1 MKNAF
6 IRLTGKSY
14 LLVLILMLW
23 FTSSYAK
30 ITRIEVT
37 STLPYKN
44 GKVFGQAG
52 SYQQI
57 KGYAYGEI
65 DPANPLNS
73 IIQDIKLAPKNSEGM
88 VEYVSEFIIL
98 CPAEKLKS
106 NGLLFMSLPNRGNAF
121 GADEVLLKRGYTV
134 LWCAWQGDV
143 LPGDGRLTMKVP
155 VATENGKEI
164 SGLLRTEFSIANPVN
179 TLNLSSGVFTGFTHH
194 SYETV
199 SLDNKNLTLTIRI
212 REGDPKIIINNS
224 DWAFSDCTSL
234 PFPGTPSSTNI
245 SLKAGF
251 DPNYI
256 YELVYKAKNP
266 LVLGLGFAAI
276 RDITSLMKR
285 DINSLMK
292 KDITS
297 LMEKDGTQ
305 KMNPDFTSDLNVIP
319 IKATIIQGV
328 SQCSNFIRTF
338 LDLGFNQDEEG
349 KKVFDGVNAHI
360 GTRRISLN
368 IRFGRPGGGG
378 MQHEEHLFPVNL
390 PPFTW
395 DNRLDAV
402 SGTTGGI
409 LASCSKTNT
418 CPLIM
423 QTLTSTEYW
432 QSRASLTHTESDGTK
447 DLPVP
452 ENVRIYLINGTE
464 HSPMSI
470 VDPLTGFNTNN
481 NPVNPTLRALLIALE
496 KWVIKGTLPPES
508 AYPTLAKST
517 LVQADKTDFQWPAI
531 PGIPFKGL
539 VNNPPLLDFGRNFS
553 ARDLS
558 GELQEPPEILKDKRY
573 IVLVPKVDS
582 DGNEEGGIQNIAIRV
597 PVGTYTG
604 WSLRKK
610 GYGEGDLA
618 SLNGMFIP
626 FKLTRAERLAA
637 GDPRLSLEERYTGI
651 DAYTEA
657 LKKACEDLV
666 KAGFLLEEDVIPEIE
681 NAKRNYPHL

>member
-199 SLDNKNLTLTIRI
+199 SLDNKNLTLTKRI

-292 KDITS
+292 
-297 LMEKDGTQ
+297 KDGTQ

-651 DAYTEA
+651 DGYTEA

>member
-6 IRLTGKSY
+6 IRLTGKVY
-14 LLVLILMLW
+14 LISLILMLW
-23 FTSSYAK
+23 FSSSSAK
-30 ITRIEVT
+30 IIRIEVT
-37 STLPYKN
+37 GTQPYKN
-44 GKVFGQAG
+44 GKVFGDAG

-57 KGYAYGEI
+57 KGYAYGEV

-73 IIQDIKLAPKNSEGM
+73 IIQDIKLAPKNSKGM

-121 GADEVLLKRGYTV
+121 GADEALLKRGYIV
-134 LWCAWQGDV
+134 LWCAWQGDI
-143 LPGDGRLTMKVP
+143 LPGEGRLTMKVP

-164 SGLLRTEFSIANPVN
+164 SGLLRTEFSVVNPVK

-199 SLDNKNLTLTIRI
+199 SLDNKKLILTKRI
-212 REGDPKIIINNS
+212 QEGDPKIRVDNN
-224 DWAFSDCTSL
+224 DWSFSDCTSL

-276 RDITSLMKR
+276 RDITSLMKK

-292 KDITS
+292 KDGR
-297 LMEKDGTQ
+297 EKV
-305 KMNPDFTSDLNVIP
+305 NPGSASYLNIIP
-319 IKATIIQGV
+319 IKAAIVQGV

-349 KKVFDGVNAHI
+349 KKVFDGMDAHI

-368 IRFGRPGGGG
+368 VRFGRPGGGG

-409 LASCSKTNT
+409 LANCSSTNT

-432 QSRASLTHTESDGTK
+432 QSRASLTNTEADGTK
-447 DLPVP
+447 DLPIP

-464 HSPMSI
+464 HSPMNVI
-470 VDPLTGFNTNN
+470 DPLTGFNTNN
-481 NPVNPTLRALLIALE
+481 NPVNPTLRALLVALE
-496 KWVIKGTLPPES
+496 KWVLHGTLPPES
-508 AYPTLAKST
+508 AYPTIARGT
-517 LVQADKTDFQWPAI
+517 LVEADKPGFQWPAI
-531 PGIPFKGL
+531 TGISFKGL
-539 VNNPPLLDFGRNFS
+539 VNNPPLLNFGRNFS
-553 ARDLS
+553 ARHLS
-558 GELQEPPEILKDKRY
+558 GELQEPPKVLKDKRY

-582 DGNEEGGIQNIAIRV
+582 DGNEEGGIQNITIRV
-597 PVGTYTG
+597 PLGTYTG

-626 FKLTRAERLAA
+626 FKLTRSARLAT
-637 GDPRLSLEERYTGI
+637 GDPRLSLEERYQGI
-651 DAYTEA
+651 NGYIAA
-657 LKKACEDLV
+657 LKKASEELV
-666 KAGFLLEEDVIPEIE
+666 KAGFLLEEDIIPEIE